1 MAIEQNGLGDRLLMV
16 REVAELMRVS
26 NMTVY
31 RLIKAGDLPAIRVG
45 KNFRIRR
52 SDVESYLGDRFELDR
67 LHHYQPQLDREF
79 AEWIVEMELAWTG
92 FDCASGDH
100 PMNTSIR
107 HKRPDARAV
116 YYVGDSD
123 GAENLWMRS
132 VPAG

>member
-52 SDVESYLGDRFELDR
+52 SDVESYLG
-67 LHHYQPQLDREF
+67 
-79 AEWIVEMELAWTG
+79 G
-92 FDCASGDH
+92 
-100 PMNTSIR
+100 
-107 HKRPDARAV
+107 
-116 YYVGDSD
+116 
-123 GAENLWMRS
+123 RS
-132 VPAG
+132 YGG